1 MLNNSASCQAI
12 HLSNVWRVNRENFPF
27 TRLCYLPPLPETL
40 LHLHWL
46 SARDECETWFATTAT
61 LGCNRIFWYS
71 SVYIWEQPSESKQ
84 RRWKSIKTENTHYS
98 WILYNLIATF
108 QLYNTSWVSDIFSQL
123 YFYTDSNNGKIYCLT
138 HICSYHVPAAVSL
151 STLAK

>member
-1 MLNNSASCQAI
+1 MWNNSASCQAI
-12 HLSNVWRVNRENFPF
+12 DLSNVVVWRINREMFPF
-27 TRLCYLPPLPETL
+27 TRLYYLPPFPETL

-61 LGCNRIFWYS
+61 LGCDRIFWYS

-84 RRWKSIKTENTHYS
+84 RRWKSIKTENTNYS
-98 WILYNLIATF
+98 WILYSLIATF

-123 YFYTDSNNGKIYCLT
+123 YFYTDSKIGKMYFQT
-138 HICSYHVPAAVSL
+138 HICYHVAAAVY